1 MEDCQGVIEENDR
14 LREEV
19 SVKNREL
26 LKISKDRAAHP
37 SELGSLPEG
46 QIETEDGQ
54 TGVNQVI
61 MELKNKAHLLSEE
74 NQILF

>member
-19 SVKNREL
+19 QVKNREL

-46 QIETEDGQ
+46 QIETEDG
-54 TGVNQVI
+54 
-61 MELKNKAHLLSEE
+61 
-74 NQILF
+74 